1 MKKVIGVIV
10 VLCILIAVIE
20 NGKEGSPD
28 VGTIHNDFEYSGGS
42 GGTAVTAPGDREDS
56 SAGEDFRESNFTG
69 EDFTEE
75 DFIED
80 TFMED
85 TFMEDNF
92 IDEKYP
98 CPLCDGNGV
107 VKCRVC
113 DGTGENSIYD
123 SLDSTVLKAF
133 EKPYCEACDGKGAIT
148 CGRCHGSG
156 MD

>member
-1 MKKVIGVIV
+1 MYGTVTKHLRKEGKIMKKVIGVIV

-28 VGTIHNDFEYSGGS
+28 VGTIQNDFEYSGGS

-56 SAGEDFRESNFTG
+56 STG
-69 EDFTEE
+69 ENFIEE
-75 DFIED
+75 DYI
-80 TFMED
+80 ED

-98 CPLCDGNGV
+98 CLLCNGNGV

-123 SLDSTVLKAF
+123 SLDSIVLKAF

-148 CGRCHGSG
+148 CGRCNGSG